1 MAMAA
6 PEREKAIKH
15 DDLRILAVKATQR
28 LLPHKGE
35 LKRQLHARVLA
46 IDIQVG
52 LVVHGRAGHAN
63 DM

>member
-28 LLPHKGE
+28 LLPHKGK
-35 LKRQLHARVLA
+35 LKGSCMPVPT